1 MVPASFSQIFRKYL
15 KTYHKSDGILK
26 TLKPLKMVL
35 IQKQIEV
42 FQNKKMSNLAYFF
55 KECIVWHFKC
65 LFTV

>member
-15 KTYHKSDGILK
+15 KTYKSDGILK

-35 IQKQIEV
+35 IKKQIEV
-42 FQNKKMSNLAYFF
+42 FQNKKSNLAYFF
-55 KECIVWHFKC
+55 KECIVRHFKC